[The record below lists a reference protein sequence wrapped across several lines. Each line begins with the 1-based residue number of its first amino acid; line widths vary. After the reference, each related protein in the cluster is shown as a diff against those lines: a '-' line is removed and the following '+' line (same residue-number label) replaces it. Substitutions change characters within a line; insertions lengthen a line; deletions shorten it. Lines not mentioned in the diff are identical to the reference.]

1 MKPISALSLSETPHW
16 EWFIALLGVLKK
28 ENRPTTLELEK
39 LLGTEKEN
47 PSGEIRGSKFIVPFN
62 SNIKS
67 IAINPILDR
76 QDEDLPPIAL
86 IVAGH
91 PFRITFAELTQLF
104 FIESTQLNRYDEGTN
119 FIFIPQSNEYG
130 FLRLTC
136 WTPME
141 IDDSQQMDGIMF
153 FHFAFEFPSAKPIQ

>member
-1 MKPISALSLSETPHW
+1 MKPISKLSQSETPHW
-16 EWFIALLGVLKK
+16 EWFIALLAVLKK
-28 ENRPTTLELEK
+28 ENQPTTLRLEK

-47 PSGEIRGSKFIVPFN
+47 PTGEIRGSKFIVPFN

-67 IAINPILDR
+67 IALNPILDR
-76 QDEDLPPIAL
+76 QDEDVPPIAMIL
-86 IVAGH
+86 AGNT
-91 PFRITFAELTQLF
+91 FGITLAELTQLF

-119 FIFIPQSNEYG
+119 FIFVPQSNEYG

-141 IDDSQQMDGIMF
+141 IDYSQQMDGIIF
-153 FHFAFEFPSAKPIQ
+153 FHFTFEFPSAKPIQ